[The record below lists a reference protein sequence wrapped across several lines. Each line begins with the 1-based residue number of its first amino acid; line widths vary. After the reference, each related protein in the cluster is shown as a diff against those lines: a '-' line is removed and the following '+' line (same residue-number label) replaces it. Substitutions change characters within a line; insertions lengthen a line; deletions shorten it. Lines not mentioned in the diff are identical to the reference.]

1 MYRFNREMRVR
12 IILLLIYRPLFFA
25 AGLYTPLG
33 TGRGGDLTTA
43 RFSAS
48 SLAR

>member
-33 TGRGGDLTTA
+33 TGGGT
-43 RFSAS
+43 
-48 SLAR
+48 